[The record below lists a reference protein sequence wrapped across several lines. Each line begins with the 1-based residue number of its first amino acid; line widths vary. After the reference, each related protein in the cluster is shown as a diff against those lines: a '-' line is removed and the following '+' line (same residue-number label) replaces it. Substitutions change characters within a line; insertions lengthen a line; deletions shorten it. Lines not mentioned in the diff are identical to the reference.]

1 MQDFVVLIK
10 TIAGAVGLYIGFVVG
25 PVNGLFIALCIFMVL
40 DYLTGVTSAIL
51 SKTLDSEI
59 GFRGLARKVFIL
71 VLVGVAHMVDMYV
84 IGGTDG
90 ARNMVICW
98 YLANE
103 GISIIENAARIGL
116 PVPAKLRAIL
126 EQLKEENDNGPTDN
140 GNS

>member
-1 MQDFVVLIK
+1 MQDLVVLIK
-10 TIAGAVGLYIGFVVG
+10 SIAGAVGLYLGFVVG
-25 PVNGLFIALCIFMVL
+25 SLNGLFIALCVFMAL
-40 DYLTGVTSAIL
+40 DYLTGVISAII
-51 SKTLDSEI
+51 SKTLNSEI

-116 PVPAKLRAIL
+116 PVPEKLRAIL
-126 EQLKEENDNGPTDN
+126 EQLKEDNDK
-140 GNS
+140 